1 MPRILILG
9 VCFVAACGGRRII
22 PDDGSVDGATPDGGT
37 DAGFVDAGRDAF
49 MPFDTGPRVDAGRD
63 AGGVDSAR
71 PDARLSDSGP
81 TPDAGF
87 DVGGSDVGASD
98 AGSGDA
104 GAVSRGT
111 YIYSRLPLGGLRE
124 LHVAKFHPTGD
135 YAVVLE
141 RGSAVHVVDWAT
153 KTSTEID
160 LDPPGGDTIRWEDF
174 AWDPSGDFGLLVG
187 FRTRSGAQ
195 EGVVFRFD
203 DAMWRAT
210 GTDPTSEE
218 DAVRAG
224 ALFVGVEY
232 PVSGLPMILSRPN
245 ASPWNATLRRFDPA
259 TGMFTSFI
267 TATPASAGCDDLAFV
282 NNEFG
287 GEGVAVVCGSS
298 FADARYWTEI
308 GGVPEWRPP
317 PAATLGN
324 TSRISSHPSETYA
337 LAIGWSGR
345 RVHRFQDGAWEPSSS
360 APWFTTRG
368 IWGVAFQDT
377 GERALV
383 VGRAGGSPL
392 VGVVLE
398 YRHDLWSMGEIS
410 DVSIPNF
417 DSAPY
422 LADSNTSLN
431 DAAFRPG
438 CDGGLIVGGRTNFS
452 GSTGMIVEFAL
463 EGGADCDVPVVD

>member
-1 MPRILILG
+1 MFRYLVVGL
-9 VCFVAACGGRRII
+9 VLVAACGGRRII
-22 PDDGSVDGATPDGGT
+22 ADEDGSVDGATQDGGSDT
-37 DAGFVDAGRDAF
+37 GFVDAGRDAF
-49 MPFDTGPRVDAGRD
+49 VPFDTGPRIDAGRD
-63 AGGVDSAR
+63 AGTDSAG
-71 PDARLSDSGP
+71 PDAAIN
-81 TPDAGF
+81 DAGAGT
-87 DVGGSDVGASD
+87 DAGSDTGTDAGASD
-98 AGSGDA
+98 AGTDA
-104 GAVSRGT
+104 GAVSRGV
-111 YIYSRLPLGGLRE
+111 YRYSRLPLGGLRE
-124 LHVAKFHPTGD
+124 LHVVKFHPTGD
-135 YAVVLE
+135 YAVALE
-141 RGSAVHVVDWAT
+141 RGSAIHVVNWAT

-187 FRTRSGAQ
+187 FRTRSGAD

-210 GTDPTSEE
+210 GTNPTTEE
-218 DAVRAG
+218 DGVRAG

-232 PVSGLPMILSRPN
+232 PVSGLPMILSRPSS
-245 ASPWNATLRRFDPA
+245 SPWNATLRRFDPS
-259 TGMFTSFI
+259 TGMFTSFV

-298 FADARYWTEI
+298 SADARYWTEI
-308 GGVPEWRPP
+308 GGVAEWRPP

-324 TSRISSHPSETYA
+324 TSRIAAHPSETYA

-345 RVHRFQDGAWEPSSS
+345 RVHRVQDGAWEPSSS
-360 APWFTTRG
+360 APWFSTRG

-422 LADSNTSLN
+422 LADSNTNLN

-438 CDGGLIVGGRTNFS
+438 CEGGLIVGGRTNFS
-452 GSTGMIVEFAL
+452 GSTGMVVEFAL